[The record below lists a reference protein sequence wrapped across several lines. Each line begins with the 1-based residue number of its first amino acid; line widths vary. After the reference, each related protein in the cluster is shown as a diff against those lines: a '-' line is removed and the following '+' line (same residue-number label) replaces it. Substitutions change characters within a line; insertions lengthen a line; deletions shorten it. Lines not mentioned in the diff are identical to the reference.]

1 MRQLCAAAFFLMLF
15 ALAAA
20 AQPASA
26 TGTATTAKPDGTAK
40 TASVFRPSK
49 AQIKQGQSILKEKKL
64 YDGEASGVYNDPT
77 RAAIKSFQ
85 KTNGIEVN
93 GKFDKAT
100 LEKMNV
106 PLTESQGG
114 TATAST
120 ASSPSTSSKTGKRP
134 APFRANGEQIK
145 VAQKLL
151 VDGKM
156 YSGTQ
161 SGDLDDATR
170 EGIGKY
176 QQANNLKVTK
186 TLNAATLEKM
196 GIVLTDAQK
205 ANVAAQ
211 TAYESSKK
219 N

>member
-1 MRQLCAAAFFLMLF
+1 MRHVCAAAFFSMLF
-15 ALAAA
+15 ALAIV
-20 AQPASA
+20 AQPASS
-26 TGTATTAKPDGTAK
+26 TGAA
-40 TASVFRPSK
+40 TASKSDETGKNTTVFRPTK
-49 AQIKQGQSILKEKKL
+49 DQIKQGQSILKEKKL

-85 KTNGIEVN
+85 KANAIDVN

-100 LEKMNV
+100 LEKMNI

-114 TATAST
+114 AATAST
-120 ASSPSTSSKTGKRP
+120 PSSSSTASTTGKRP
-134 APFRANGEQIK
+134 APFRANEEQIK
-145 VAQKLL
+145 AAQKVL
-151 VDGKM
+151 VDNKM

-186 TLNAATLEKM
+186 TINAATLEKM
-196 GIVLTDAQK
+196 GIALTDAQK

-211 TAYESSKK
+211 AAYESSKK

>member
-40 TASVFRPSK
+40 TTAVFRPSK

-85 KTNGIEVN
+85 KTNGLEVN